1 MGPAHSSSQAAR
13 SPSVRARTRRSPAS
27 TVRLGFLTMVR
38 DSGRRLF
45 EGSLSAATEAIGRT
59 QATLRATHLKY
70 HLLTL
75 QLLTPIQ
82 VERLAICAAT
92 APQATMPPDTASET
106 DGFERSDNGTYR
118 SSTEGRSGSAFGT
131 RADQVFLG
139 PSVWAATIPVS
150 ILIISVRFRSIAVV
164 GRSRRVLWRRVFRS
178 GRIRVLWIG
187 RVVITGRI
195 IISLPCCTARQQ

>member
-1 MGPAHSSSQAAR
+1 MQVLMGTRENAALFGLLLCLPTAPTLPLSSQD
-13 SPSVRARTRRSPAS
+13 TG
-27 TVRLGFLTMVR
+27 T
-38 DSGRRLF
+38 SGWQLVDK
-45 EGSLSAATEAIGRT
+45 
-59 QATLRATHLKY
+59 ATL
-70 HLLTL
+70 
-75 QLLTPIQ
+75 
-82 VERLAICAAT
+82 LARIGKGGGPMSLA
-92 APQATMPPDTASET
+92 
-106 DGFERSDNGTYR
+106 GTYR

-195 IISLPCCTARQQ
+195 IISLPCCTARQQWNDCECCNCN

>member
-1 MGPAHSSSQAAR
+1 MQVLMGTRENAALFGLLLCLPTAPTLPLSSQD
-13 SPSVRARTRRSPAS
+13 TG
-27 TVRLGFLTMVR
+27 T
-38 DSGRRLF
+38 SGWQLVDK
-45 EGSLSAATEAIGRT
+45 
-59 QATLRATHLKY
+59 ATL
-70 HLLTL
+70 
-75 QLLTPIQ
+75 
-82 VERLAICAAT
+82 LARIGKGGGPMSLA
-92 APQATMPPDTASET
+92 
-106 DGFERSDNGTYR
+106 GTYR